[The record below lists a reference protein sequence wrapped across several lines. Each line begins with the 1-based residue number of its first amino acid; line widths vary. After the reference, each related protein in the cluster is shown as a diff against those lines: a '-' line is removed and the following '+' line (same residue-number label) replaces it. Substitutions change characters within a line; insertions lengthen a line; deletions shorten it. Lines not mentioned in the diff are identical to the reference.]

1 MLVFRTLLFSSCLLL
16 AALTGCDDKEPKSS
30 SFSVGT
36 DGEYPVPGLGFD
48 GEVMVSVR
56 HVGYG
61 SRMDPEDRM
70 DEPSIGNLRVVDD
83 DSTLA
88 EDNLMFE
95 GETLRFNYDDTTYE
109 LLVESFD
116 LDDDNP
122 RDSRATLVV
131 ERL

>member
-1 MLVFRTLLFSSCLLL
+1 MLVFRTLLFSSCLAL
-16 AALTGCDDKEPKSS
+16 AALAGCEDEAPHST

-61 SRMDPEDRM
+61 PMNEPEDRI
-70 DEPSIGNLRVVDD
+70 DQPSIGNLRVLDD

-88 EDNLMFE
+88 EDSLMFE
-95 GETLRFNYDDTTYE
+95 GETLRFNYDDTTFE
-109 LLVESFD
+109 LSVESFD
-116 LDDDNP
+116 IDEDAP
-122 RDSRATLVV
+122 RESRATLIV